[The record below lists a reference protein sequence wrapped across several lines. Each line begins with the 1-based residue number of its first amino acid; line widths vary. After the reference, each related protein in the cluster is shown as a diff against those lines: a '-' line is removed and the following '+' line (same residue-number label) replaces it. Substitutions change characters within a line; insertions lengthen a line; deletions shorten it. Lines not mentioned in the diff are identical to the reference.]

1 MSSVMQEL
9 LAQSSFD
16 KLKQGTIVA
25 GQITEIRQNEVVVD
39 IGGKAEAVV
48 PANEFMDVGELQIGQ
63 QIEVLIEKLEDKN
76 GNPVV
81 SFDKAEQKKNWDNI
95 LTKFPEGSIATG
107 RVKAKVKG
115 GLIVN
120 IGVDSFLPASHIDV
134 QPPKNLDQ
142 YVGQTYDFKVLK
154 INLDRQNVVLS
165 RRELIEEQR
174 ANKRRALLDSIQ
186 PGQVR
191 KGIVKNITDFGAF
204 IDLDGMDGL
213 LHITDM
219 SWGRITHPSEMLKQG
234 EEVNV
239 MIIEVNREKERVSLG
254 LKQTTKN
261 PWDEIDRKFPVG
273 AKVHGKVVNL
283 VPYGAFVEIEPGVEG
298 LVHITEMSWTKR
310 ITKPGELLKVG
321 QELDAVVLG
330 IQKEEQKISLGL
342 RQLEP
347 NPWDMVRH
355 NYPIGA
361 RVRGKVVNLVP
372 YGAFIELEE
381 GIDGMVHVSDMS
393 WTRKVNHPSEVL
405 KKGDDS
411 IPKAEAYYKKLV
423 PLAKRSVAT
432 LEARSRLVDALAQWA
447 VLKDISTRSQSGALV
462 IETSEAASP
471 GAASKPAAPDPLEAA
486 RKALGAPLVGFGG
499 EQDIEQEPA
508 LKDLVLHRL
517 NRRTAEWNRRLA
529 GECHAQELANIQAV
543 NDYRET
549 LGLARMEIDLR
560 LMQAARGHSKEMTDL
575 KYFSHVSPTKGREGF
590 GDRCRL
596 AGYQGAGGENI
607 ASANNVTGQQA

>member
-1 MSSVMQEL
+1 MEEL
-9 LAQSSFD
+9 LAQTSLGL
-16 KLKQGTIVA
+16 LKEGAIIPGV
-25 GQITEIRQNEVVVD
+25 ITEIRQNDVIVD
-39 IGGKAEAVV
+39 IGAKAEAVI
-48 PANEFMDVGELQIGQ
+48 PASEFVDIGELQIGST
-63 QIEVLIEKLEDKN
+63 IDVLLEKLEDKS

-95 LTKFPEGSIATG
+95 LTRFPEGSVASG
-107 RVKAKVKG
+107 RVRAKVKG

-120 IGVDSFLPASHIDV
+120 IGVDSFLPASHIDI

-154 INLDRQNVVLS
+154 INLDRKNIVLS

-174 ANKRRALLDSIQ
+174 TSKRRNLLDSIQ
-186 PGQVR
+186 PGQIR
-191 KGIVKNITDFGAF
+191 KGVVKNITDFGAI

-219 SWGRITHPSEMLKQG
+219 SWGRIAHPSEMVKQG
-234 EEVNV
+234 EEVQV

-261 PWDEIDRKFPVG
+261 PWDDIEHKYPVG

-283 VPYGAFVEIEPGVEG
+283 VPYGAFIEIEPGVEG

-310 ITKPGELLKVG
+310 ITKPSELLKVG

-361 RVRGKVVNLVP
+361 RVRGKVRNMTT

-405 KKGDDS
+405 KKGDEVDAIVLDVDAQQQRISLGMKQLGNDPWSDIDAFFKIGDVVKGTVTKITSFGAFVELKDGIDGLVHISQISEERIDKVKDVLKPGQEVTARVVKIDREERRLGLS
-411 IPKAEAYYKKLV
+411 IKAANYSDAELAAETSAYEALN
-423 PLAKRSVAT
+423 RSASNDMMN
-432 LEARSRLVDALAQWA
+432 LGDILDEAR
-447 VLKDISTRSQSGALV
+447 K
-462 IETSEAASP
+462 
-471 GAASKPAAPDPLEAA
+471 
-486 RKALGAPLVGFGG
+486 
-499 EQDIEQEPA
+499 
-508 LKDLVLHRL
+508 
-517 NRRTAEWNRRLA
+517 
-529 GECHAQELANIQAV
+529 
-543 NDYRET
+543 
-549 LGLARMEIDLR
+549 
-560 LMQAARGHSKEMTDL
+560 KE
-575 KYFSHVSPTKGREGF
+575 
-590 GDRCRL
+590 
-596 AGYQGAGGENI
+596 
-607 ASANNVTGQQA
+607 

>member
-1 MSSVMQEL
+1 MQDL
-9 LAQSSFD
+9 LEQSSFD
-16 KLKQGTIVA
+16 KLKEGSIVSGT
-25 GQITEIRQNEVVVD
+25 ITEIRQNEVVVD
-39 IGGKAEAVV
+39 IGGKSEGLI
-48 PANEFMDVGELQIGQ
+48 PAHEFIDIGELQIGS
-63 QIEVLIEKLEDKN
+63 QIEVLLEKLEDKT

-81 SFDKAEQKKNWDNI
+81 SFDKAEQKKNWENI
-95 LTKFPEGSIATG
+95 LTTFPEGSVATG

-115 GLIVN
+115 GLIISV
-120 IGVDSFLPASHIDV
+120 GVDAFMPASHIDV

-154 INLDRQNVVLS
+154 INPERKNIVLS

-174 ANKRRALLDSIQ
+174 AEKRRTLLDSIE

-219 SWGRITHPSEMLKQG
+219 SWGRISHPSEMLKQG
-234 EEVNV
+234 EEIEV

-261 PWDEIDRKFPVG
+261 PWDEIDRKYPVG
-273 AKVHGKVVNL
+273 AKIAGKVVNL
-283 VPYGAFVEIEPGVEG
+283 VPYGAFVELEPGVEG

-310 ITKPGELLKVG
+310 ISKPSELLKVG
-321 QELDAVVLG
+321 DEVEAVILG

-355 NYPIGA
+355 NYPVGA
-361 RVRGKVVNLVP
+361 RVRGKVRNMTT

-405 KKGDDS
+405 KKGDEV
-411 IPKAEAYYKKLV
+411 EATVLD
-423 PLAKRSVAT
+423 
-432 LEARSRLVDALAQWA
+432 VDAQQQRISLGMKQLSDDPWSDIDSHFKIGDVITGTVTKLTSFGAF
-447 VLKDISTRSQSGALV
+447 VDLKDGIDGLVHISQISEDRVEKVKDVLSAGQEVTARVIKIDRDERRLGLSIKAANYSSEELAAETASFEALNRQSGTDMMNLGD
-462 IETSEAASP
+462 ILDAAHD
-471 GAASKPAAPDPLEAA
+471 K
-486 RKALGAPLVGFGG
+486 
-499 EQDIEQEPA
+499 
-508 LKDLVLHRL
+508 KD
-517 NRRTAEWNRRLA
+517 
-529 GECHAQELANIQAV
+529 
-543 NDYRET
+543 
-549 LGLARMEIDLR
+549 
-560 LMQAARGHSKEMTDL
+560 
-575 KYFSHVSPTKGREGF
+575 
-590 GDRCRL
+590 
-596 AGYQGAGGENI
+596 
-607 ASANNVTGQQA
+607 